1 MKTCIYKQHSTKC
14 SYCTNCDTYIR
25 HDTSRFYDAKQ
36 ELETKMK
43 FNYCPNC
50 GAKIIERVKLDQ
62 QIKSLK
68 GEK

>member
-1 MKTCIYKQHSTKC
+1 MKTCVYKQHSTKC
-14 SYCTNCDTYIR
+14 SYCTNCDNYIS
-25 HDTSRFYDAKQ
+25 HDTSRFYNAKQ